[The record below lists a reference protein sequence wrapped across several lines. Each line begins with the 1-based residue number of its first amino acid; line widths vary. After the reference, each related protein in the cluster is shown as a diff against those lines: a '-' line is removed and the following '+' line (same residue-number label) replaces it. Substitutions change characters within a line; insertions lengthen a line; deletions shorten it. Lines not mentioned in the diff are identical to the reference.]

1 MYRFPTCNVTKN
13 IPFINK
19 FTCLESQ
26 LPIMIKKLES
36 KKMIPILDYTNENP
50 KGNLKLYK
58 SNFKKIK
65 NLIETYPN
73 STVAVKLSS
82 LGINND
88 YKFAKNNLFDLITI
102 AKKQNN
108 IIMIDAEYYTI
119 QDSINNI
126 SNEAINLFNDDK
138 LIVYKTYQMYRKDYL
153 DILNY
158 DINNFSDRNLGIK
171 LVRGAYLNQ
180 DKKYNIL
187 CDSIYETHKN
197 YNRGLELFNKSGKKS
212 DRLVCATHNE
222 DSINLAKQL
231 IDNNDNRISF
241 AHLLGMSDKQSYQL
255 SKNYTVY
262 KYLPYGNLLDTLP
275 YLIRRLYENYPT
287 ARYLLK

>member
-1 MYRFPTCNVTKN
+1 MKTT
-13 IPFINK
+13 
-19 FTCLESQ
+19 
-26 LPIMIKKLES
+26 S
-36 KKMIPILDYTNENP
+36 KQI
-50 KGNLKLYK
+50 YK
-58 SNFKKIK
+58 QS
-65 NLIETYPN
+65 P
-73 STVAVKLSS
+73 
-82 LGINND
+82 
-88 YKFAKNNLFDLITI
+88 
-102 AKKQNN
+102 QC
-108 IIMIDAEYYTI
+108 
-119 QDSINNI
+119 
-126 SNEAINLFNDDK
+126 
-138 LIVYKTYQMYRKDYL
+138 
-153 DILNY
+153 NY